1 MTTNIVTLQA
11 QLASLQSA
19 YATGVRSVAYEGKST
34 TFGSP
39 AEMQA
44 AIAAIENQING
55 MTGANNSPHSFV
67 VRSRKG
73 W

>member
-1 MTTNIVTLQA
+1 MTANIVTLQA

-19 YATGVRSVAYEGKST
+19 YATGVRTVSYEGKST

-39 AEMQA
+39 AEMREAMA
-44 AIAAIENQING
+44 ALENAING
-55 MTGANNSPHSFV
+55 MTGANASPHSFV
-67 VRSRKG
+67 VRSTKG